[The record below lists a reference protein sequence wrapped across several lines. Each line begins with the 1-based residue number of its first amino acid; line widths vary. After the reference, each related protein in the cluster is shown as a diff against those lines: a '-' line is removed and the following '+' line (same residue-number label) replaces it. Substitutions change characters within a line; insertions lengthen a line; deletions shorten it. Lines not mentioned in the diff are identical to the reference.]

1 MACGVRVGD
10 AGAILR
16 DAAWMARVRT
26 WPGDWAE
33 RRAGRDCAKCAEGRP
48 EEDEWGVRFFAGDW
62 ADAYLQ
68 RQPPQAGTTVVVFR
82 GSRHVADPADF
93 TDEELAGYWSDVRT
107 VAKAI
112 ERGYEPCQLN
122 YMTFSNAVPHVHTHI
137 VPRYPDDPAPARP
150 LPDHI
155 FANAPTLTPQDLATQ
170 LALLRHHLA

>member
-1 MACGVRVGD
+1 MVK
-10 AGAILR
+10 
-16 DAAWMARVRT
+16 VRT

-33 RRAGRDCAKCAEGRP
+33 RQAGRDCAKCAEGRV
-48 EEDEWGVRFFAGDW
+48 EEDPWGVRFFAGDW

-112 ERGYEPCQLN
+112 LGVYEPCQLN
-122 YMTFSNAVPHVHTHI
+122 YMTFGNAVPHVHTHI
-137 VPRYPDDPAPARP
+137 VPRYPDDPAPCRP
-150 LPDHI
+150 LPDHV
-155 FANAPTLTPQDLATQ
+155 FAGPLELSPDDLATQ
-170 LALLRHHLA
+170 LALLRQHLS